1 MAAGQDLVPL
11 GPGLLEHLERRQGPS
26 GSQAAL
32 ASAQQGEGPSTFL
45 CKTEHGER
53 LHSADAWAELALT
66 AARAAL
72 LGKVRGVPSGCALP
86 RGPGAEA
93 GLLLL

>member
-11 GPGLLEHLERRQGPS
+11 GPGLLKPLERRQGPS

-45 CKTEHGER
+45 CKTEHRER
-53 LHSADAWAELALT
+53 LHSAVAWAELALM
-66 AARAAL
+66 AARAAQ
-72 LGKVRGVPSGCALP
+72 LGKVRDVPSGCALS

-93 GLLLL
+93 SLLLL